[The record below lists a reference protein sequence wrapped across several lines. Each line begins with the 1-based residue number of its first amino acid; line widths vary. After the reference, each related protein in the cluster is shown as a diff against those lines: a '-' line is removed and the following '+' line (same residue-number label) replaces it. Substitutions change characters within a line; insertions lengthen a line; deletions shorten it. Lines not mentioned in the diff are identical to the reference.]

1 MIARLDEA
9 RLAELS
15 RWCWSFHRWQGGT
28 KSVKL
33 SKARPLEGLDER
45 ASPRSGLSP
54 VITTSRVAAL
64 ATGGMER
71 ALWLACQRKDAAM
84 TQDQA
89 TSRFAGVTLEDTLA
103 VRAAVARADREGR
116 TYRLDARSPDWIG
129 LIVAE
134 RLKLDLDDKN
144 SYREHAIQIGK
155 LMNIWIRTGVLVVEQ
170 RLDPSTLQLPRFVV
184 AGKNWRLTELLT
196 RQRALNRELRKIRRT
211 SSSSSRKGNIDWPR
225 TPQEPFTWG
234 KADVLPHHPDGAC
247 YWRIKTTL
255 SGGDEL
261 RVRADEARIMPNGDL
276 VLIKRLEGGRE
287 RVNLAM
293 ARGRWVTVH
302 ELNAEIGGKEEI

>member
-1 MIARLDEA
+1 
-9 RLAELS
+9 
-15 RWCWSFHRWQGGT
+15 
-28 KSVKL
+28 
-33 SKARPLEGLDER
+33 
-45 ASPRSGLSP
+45 
-54 VITTSRVAAL
+54 
-64 ATGGMER
+64 
-71 ALWLACQRKDAAM
+71 M

-89 TSRFAGVTLEDTLA
+89 TSRFAGITLEDTLSI
-103 VRAAVARADREGR
+103 RAAVARADREGR

-129 LIVAE
+129 LMVAE
-134 RLKLDLDDKN
+134 YLKLDLDDKH

-155 LMNIWIRTGVLVVEQ
+155 LMNVWIRTGVLVIEQ
-170 RLDPSTLQLPRFVV
+170 RLDPSTLQLPKFVV

-211 SSSSSRKGNIDWPR
+211 SSSSSGKGNIDWPT
-225 TPQEPFTWG
+225 TPQEPFRWG
-234 KADVLPHHPDGAC
+234 EADMYPHHPDGAC
-247 YWRIKTTL
+247 YWRIKTAL

-261 RVRADEARIMPNGDL
+261 RVRADEARVMPNGDL

>member
-1 MIARLDEA
+1 
-9 RLAELS
+9 
-15 RWCWSFHRWQGGT
+15 
-28 KSVKL
+28 
-33 SKARPLEGLDER
+33 
-45 ASPRSGLSP
+45 
-54 VITTSRVAAL
+54 
-64 ATGGMER
+64 MEK

-89 TSRFAGVTLEDTLA
+89 TSRFAGITLEDTLSI
-103 VRAAVARADREGR
+103 RAAVARADREGR

-134 RLKLDLDDKN
+134 YLKLDLDDKH

-155 LMNIWIRTGVLVVEQ
+155 LMSVWIRTGVLVIEQ
-170 RLDPSTLQLPRFVV
+170 RLDPSTLQLPKFVV

-211 SSSSSRKGNIDWPR
+211 SSSSPRKGNIDWPT

-234 KADVLPHHPDGAC
+234 EADLYPHHPDGAC
-247 YWRIKTTL
+247 YWRIKTAL

-261 RVRADEARIMPNGDL
+261 RVRADEARVMPNGDL

-293 ARGRWVTVH
+293 ARGRWATVH